1 MDGYEI
7 GYKSVEEIN
16 PKGSST
22 GLIKMQG
29 YITEYQALGKENLYG
44 RRFRKVLYSMN
55 KRKKGGSIIICH
67 DRECGACAVGV
78 FRQVGPDR
86 RNLRSE

>member
-1 MDGYEI
+1 MDEDL
-7 GYKSVEEIN
+7 ERF
-16 PKGSST
+16 
-22 GLIKMQG
+22 
-29 YITEYQALGKENLYG
+29 YIP
-44 RRFRKVLYSMN
+44 MN

-86 RNLRSE
+86 ENPAGRSDNLHSG